1 MSGFAGRALMAAA
14 ALAPAAAEAQ
24 VWRLHQPHVLGAS
37 LDLAVVTAD
46 PVRALTAARAAGAEI
61 ERLDRVLSRWRPDSL
76 FSQGGASEE
85 LEQVIAAAD
94 RWREATGGAFDARRG
109 GFLDLDG
116 IAKGHV
122 IDRALEA
129 ARRTPGI
136 AGLMV
141 DVGGD
146 LRVWGRPPSPDGWR
160 VGVADPRRLQ
170 DNAAPDQVLRLAEG
184 AVAFSGPGL
193 RGPHVL
199 GRDGAA
205 SLISAAAFAPTAAD
219 ADALSTALCAMAPV
233 EGLALVDRLDG
244 FEALVIDADG
254 RRHVSAGWR
263 ALSDGHWAEP
273 RLILAQA
280 PSPWPADF
288 RLTIDYE
295 IPRQSNGRA
304 QPPYVV
310 VWITDAGGAPVRT
323 LVAMGTDARF
333 IDENFIWWR
342 RVGRVMGR
350 GVDAVAKPT
359 RRPGRYSLVWD
370 GRDDKGQ
377 PLPQGRYTIHIEA
390 SREHGGHG
398 YQTLDATLGAQATD
412 VESSGN
418 AELGPAAVHYG
429 PGR

>member
-1 MSGFAGRALMAAA
+1 MA
-14 ALAPAAAEAQ
+14 ALAPAAAAQTQAQ

-37 LDLAVVTAD
+37 LDLAVVAAD
-46 PVRALTAARAAGAEI
+46 PAIALAAARSARAKI
-61 ERLDRVLSRWRPDSL
+61 DRLDDVLSRWRGDSL
-76 FSQGGASEE
+76 LSQGGSSDE
-85 LEQVIAAAD
+85 LDLVIAAAD
-94 RWREATGGAFDARRG
+94 RWRAITDGAFDARRG
-109 GFLDLDG
+109 GTLDLDG

-136 AGLMV
+136 EGLMI

-146 LRVWGRPPSPDGWR
+146 LRVWGRSPSTDGWR

-170 DNAAPDQVLRLAEG
+170 DNAEPAEVLRLARG
-184 AVAFSGPGL
+184 ALAFSGPGL

-199 GRDGAA
+199 GRDDAP
-205 SLISAAAFAPTAAD
+205 SLASAAVFAPTAVD
-219 ADALSTALCAMAPV
+219 ADALSTALCAMAPS

-254 RRHVSAGWR
+254 HRHGSAGWA
-263 ALSDGHWAEP
+263 ALREP
-273 RLILAQA
+273 GLILAQA
-280 PSPWPADF
+280 PSAWPADF

-295 IPRQSNGRA
+295 IPAHGGRG

-310 VWITDAGGAPVRT
+310 VWITDAAGAPVRT
-323 LVAMGTDARF
+323 LAAMGTDARF

-342 RVGRVMGR
+342 RVGRTLGR
-350 GVDAVAKPT
+350 GIDAVAKPT

-370 GRDDKGQ
+370 GRDDKGL
-377 PLPQGRYTIHIEA
+377 PAPQGRYTIHIEA
-390 SREHGGHG
+390 SREHGGHS
-398 YQTLDATLGAQATD
+398 YQTLEATLGAQAVG
-412 VESSGN
+412 VESPS
-418 AELGPAAVHYG
+418 AEELGPAAVHYG